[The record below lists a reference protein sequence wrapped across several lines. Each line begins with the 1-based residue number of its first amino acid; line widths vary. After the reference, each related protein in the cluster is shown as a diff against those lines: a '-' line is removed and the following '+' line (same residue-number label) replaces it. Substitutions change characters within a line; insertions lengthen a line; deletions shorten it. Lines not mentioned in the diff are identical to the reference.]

1 LLLVDDDR
9 DMLSILRSLCETVG
23 AVTAVGSPEEAW
35 RALTSAPYDAIV
47 IDPSSPGSRGIDLVF
62 RLREL
67 PVYADVPVLV
77 FSAREFSDKELDGIT
92 LAPSHAFVKA
102 RDREQDLVL
111 RLKAVLAVR
120 RPRRAIAIPA

>member
-1 LLLVDDDR
+1 
-9 DMLSILRSLCETVG
+9 
-23 AVTAVGSPEEAW
+23 
-35 RALTSAPYDAIV
+35 V
-47 IDPSSPGSRGIDLVF
+47 IDPSSPGSRGVDLVV
-62 RLREL
+62 RVREL
-67 PVYADVPVLV
+67 PAYTDVPVLV
-77 FSAREFSDKELDGIT
+77 FSAREFSDEELDGIT